1 MPELIFGALAVAAIV
16 YGQSA
21 AAKLRGRRAYH
32 DYQAGLA
39 ETALVPRRRLILAA
53 AALVVAETA
62 VTCAACSAMA
72 TMLLLPGAL
81 VIAEAALAGALLLTA
96 VLAAGIWLV
105 IRRGTRA
112 RCACF
117 GAASFRPLGA
127 VHLTRNLSLLSLMAA
142 GLIGALIGGPGPG
155 RPGLAIAVVAVTGGA
170 IAGLLMIH
178 FEGIIFLFTPID
190 STSMS
195 VQRTVTPAS
204 SAVRPP
210 SKAAQSASY
219 DRTVG

>member
-1 MPELIFGALAVAAIV
+1 MPELVFGVLGVAAIV

-21 AAKLRGRRAYH
+21 ASKLRGRRAYH

-39 ETALVPRRRLILAA
+39 ETALVPRRRLILTA

-72 TMLLLPGAL
+72 ATLLLPGAP

-105 IRRGTRA
+105 IHHGTRA

-117 GAASFRPLGA
+117 GVSSLQPLGP
-127 VHLTRNLSLLSLMAA
+127 VHLTRNLGLLGLMAT
-142 GLIGALIGGPGPG
+142 GLISALIGGLGPG
-155 RPGLAIAVVAVTGGA
+155 RPGLAIAA
-170 IAGLLMIH
+170 IAVSGGTVVGLLMIH
-178 FEGIIFLFTPID
+178 FEGIIFLFAPID
-190 STSMS
+190 STSMLA
-195 VQRTVTPAS
+195 QRTVTPVL
-204 SAVRPP
+204 SAVRPQ

-219 DRTVG
+219 DRAVD

>member
-1 MPELIFGALAVAAIV
+1 MPELVFGALAVAAIV

-32 DYQAGLA
+32 DYQAGLG
-39 ETALVPRRRLILAA
+39 ETALVPRRRLVLAA

-62 VTCAACSAMA
+62 VTCVACSATA
-72 TMLLLPGAL
+72 AMLLLPGAL

-117 GAASFRPLGA
+117 GAASLRPLGA
-127 VHLTRNLSLLSLMAA
+127 VHLARNLGLLSLMAT
-142 GLIGALIGGPGPG
+142 GLIGALIGGLGPG

-170 IAGLLMIH
+170 VVGLLMIH
-178 FEGIIFLFTPID
+178 FEGIVFLFAPVD
-190 STSMS
+190 SASMPE
-195 VQRTVTPAS
+195 QRTVTPAS
-204 SAVRPP
+204 SIVRPQ
-210 SKAAQSASY
+210 SKAAQPASY

>member
-1 MPELIFGALAVAAIV
+1 MPELVFGALAVAAIV

-39 ETALVPRRRLILAA
+39 ETALLPRRHLILAA
-53 AALVVAETA
+53 AALAAAETA
-62 VTCAACSAMA
+62 VTCAACSAMVA
-72 TMLLLPGAL
+72 MLLLPGAQ
-81 VIAEAALAGALLLTA
+81 VISEAALAGALILTA
-96 VLAAGIWLV
+96 VLAAGIWRV

-117 GAASFRPLGA
+117 GAASLRPLGA
-127 VHLTRNLSLLSLMAA
+127 VHLTRNLGLLGLMAA
-142 GLIGALIGGPGPG
+142 GLIGALIGGLGPG

-170 IAGLLMIH
+170 VAGLLIIH
-178 FEGIIFLFTPID
+178 FEGIIFLFEPAD
-190 STSMS
+190 SASMS
-195 VQRTVTPAS
+195 QP
-204 SAVRPP
+204 
-210 SKAAQSASY
+210 ASY